1 MIMVVYSW
9 SSLFYSRFDGPFG
22 RVILFVVIFDVFVVV
37 VIFFGSVFVLIVLFA
52 SVILDVVVVDV
63 VNLIAICVPVQSPL
77 PC

>member
-1 MIMVVYSW
+1 MVVC
-9 SSLFYSRFDGPFG
+9 LVVIIFIFVVMVHLAG
-22 RVILFVVIFDVFVVV
+22 VILFVVTFELFVVVFVVG
-37 VIFFGSVFVLIVLFA
+37 FVFVWIVLFA

>member
-9 SSLFYSRFDGPFG
+9 SSLFYSRFDGPLG
-22 RVILFVVIFDVFVVV
+22 CVILFVVIFDVFVVV
-37 VIFFGSVFVLIVLFA
+37 VAVGFVFVLIVLFA